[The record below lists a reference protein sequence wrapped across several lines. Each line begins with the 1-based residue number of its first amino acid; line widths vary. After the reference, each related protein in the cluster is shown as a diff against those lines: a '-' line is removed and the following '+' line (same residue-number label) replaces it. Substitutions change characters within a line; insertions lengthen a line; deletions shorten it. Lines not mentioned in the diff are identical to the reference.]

1 MKKLFLVT
9 NLVTFLA
16 ILIGDVFFI
25 ETGSLLAK
33 GLASACFVLLG
44 GINLIYALKNKGN
57 KKFCIV
63 MLVGLFFGMMGDIL
77 LEIEFITGAILFAIG
92 HVIYFVAYCV
102 LEKLH
107 WLDLIAGLI
116 VFASAALVILFAPI
130 FDFGGNV
137 MKILC
142 LVYALFISLML
153 GKSTVNF
160 FRNRNKLNLI
170 LFVGSILFFFSD
182 LMLLI
187 NNFSNVMDCAL
198 ILCLSTYYPA
208 QTLLAFSLLNTD
220 NLLF

>member
-9 NLVTFLA
+9 NLVVFLA
-16 ILIGDVFFI
+16 ILIGDVLFI

-44 GINLIYALKNKGN
+44 GINLIYALKNKSD
-57 KKFCIV
+57 KKFCII
-63 MLVGLFFGMMGDIL
+63 MLIGLIFGMLGDIL

-92 HVIYFVAYCV
+92 HVIYFVAYCF

-107 WLDLIAGLI
+107 WADLVGGAI
-116 VFASAALVILFAPI
+116 VFVSAALVILFVPI
-130 FDFGGNV
+130 FDFGGNT

-153 GKSTVNF
+153 GKSAVNF
-160 FRNRNKLNLI
+160 FRNRNMLNVI
-170 LFVGSILFFFSD
+170 LLVGSILFFFSD

-187 NNFSNVMDCAL
+187 NNFSNVMDYAL

-208 QTLLAFSLLNTD
+208 QTLLAFSLLNTSKK
-220 NLLF
+220 